1 VVLIRM
7 LTHQKKRLEV
17 LLGLALLK
25 STCCLGV
32 LPLLVLCA
40 SFVLYGCD
48 STLKDNSSSK
58 GPLSSGASHCVGRPM
73 LSLCGRGG
81 GNS

>member
-1 VVLIRM
+1 MPI
-7 LTHQKKRLEV
+7 HQRKRLGF
-17 LLGLALLK
+17 LLGLAFLK
-25 STCCLGV
+25 SVCCLGV

-40 SFVLYGCD
+40 SFVLCGCD
-48 STLKDNSSSK
+48 NTLKDNSSSK

-81 GNS
+81 DSS